1 MKKLLLASLCL
12 AVGLARVPA
21 MAADSAADATASA
34 ANRFWAE
41 AEYLRWT
48 VKGDKLPALVTTS
61 PPGTPPAQRG
71 VLGFPGTAV
80 LFGDSTVN
88 DGWRS
93 GGRAGAGFWFDD
105 RRTSGIETS
114 VFQLGDAA
122 TNFRASSDGNSIL
135 ARPFLDATTTRQ
147 DALLIASPGLLSGQI
162 TANETS
168 HFLGAGLLYR
178 REICACRVVD
188 RISGLLGY
196 RFLRATDRLSI
207 STEQVSVNSPAFT
220 IAATDRFETTNN
232 FHGLDLGL
240 AGELLR
246 GHWRLEWLTRVALGA
261 NVSDARIK
269 GVSTIDGMSSA
280 GGLLA
285 LPTNIGHVRENHF
298 AVVPDVSAK
307 IGYQVAPSIRIHAGY
322 SFLYWTNV
330 IRPGGGHRYVRQ
342 PNPAAPRDARRTGPS
357 ATPVQSLRPVGPRHQ
372 SRTGV
377 QFLSASGNLWPRR
390 CRWPIFRQTVYPRLT
405 NGRNGCQKTVSPP
418 FTQRS
423 PMDLS

>member
-1 MKKLLLASLCL
+1 
-12 AVGLARVPA
+12 

-93 GGRAGAGFWFDD
+93 GGRAEAGFWFDD

-114 VFQLGDAA
+114 FFQLGDAS

-135 ARPFLDATTTRQ
+135 ARPFLDATSARQ
-147 DALLIASPGLLSGQI
+147 DALLIASPGLLSGQV

-188 RISGLLGY
+188 RISGFLGY

-220 IAATDRFETTNN
+220 IATTDRFETTNN

-240 AGELLR
+240 AGELHR
-246 GHWRLEWLTRVALGA
+246 GPWRLEWLTRVALGA
-261 NVSDARIK
+261 NLSDARIK

-330 IRPGGGHRYVRQ
+330 IRPGGVIDTSVNPTQLPPGALAGPARPQ
-342 PNPAAPRDARRTGPS
+342 P
-357 ATPVQSLRPVGPRHQ
+357 
-372 SRTGV
+372 
-377 QFLSASGNLWPRR
+377 QFNRSDLWAHGINLGLV
-390 CRWPIFRQTVYPRLT
+390 F
-405 NGRNGCQKTVSPP
+405 N
-418 FTQRS
+418 F
-423 PMDLS
+423 